1 MKIKQV
7 ESIVKSSKQIHIL
20 NALDCQW
27 LGDGTAFYPLY
38 DMPELTESTI
48 YTMLDIPEDNRS
60 KYVYTERNFPS
71 EYSLNDF
78 EIDETVIMRDMF
90 DVVVRGAIVEPLK
103 TPRGLIFIDTKYLKP
118 FTGDSYELYE
128 RIGKSGEIYIVVKC
142 GFTLRGIISPCEILD
157 EKFMTALET
166 LTKEARNKYVVS
178 SAPKCEQIS
187 IDDEEGISE

>member
-7 ESIVKSSKQIHIL
+7 ESIVKVSKQIHIL
-20 NALDCQW
+20 NAFDCQW

-60 KYVYTERNFPS
+60 KYVCTERNFPS

-118 FTGDSYELYE
+118 FADDSYELYE
-128 RIGKSGEIYIVVKC
+128 RISENGDIYIVVKC
-142 GFTLRGIISPCEILD
+142 GFTLRGIISPCEILND
-157 EKFMTALET
+157 KFMTALET
-166 LTKEARNKYVVS
+166 LTTEAKKKYAES
-178 SAPKCEQIS
+178 SAPECEQIS
-187 IDDEEGISE
+187 IDDEEYQNE